1 MDSTTRTTSKMHGG
15 AVMPILIWKYKHWIA
30 IAVFFVLYLVQI
42 AYTNHLAGE
51 LKDAES
57 KCSAKILKIK
67 QGHQK
72 ALQAKQNVIN
82 KVSSDYEAEKSK
94 QKVRVETV
102 TREVQK
108 IIDRPVYSNV
118 CIDDDG
124 LQQLNSLITNGSE

>member
-1 MDSTTRTTSKMHGG
+1 
-15 AVMPILIWKYKHWIA
+15 MPIIIWKYKHWIA

-57 KCSAKILKIK
+57 KCSAKILKLE
-67 QGHQK
+67 QDHQT
-72 ALQAKQNVIN
+72 ALLDKQNEIN

-102 TREVQK
+102 TRELQT
-108 IIDRPVYSNV
+108 IIERPVYQQS
-118 CIDDDG
+118 CFDDDG
-124 LQQLNSLITNGSE
+124 LSKLNSLITNGSE

>member
-1 MDSTTRTTSKMHGG
+1 
-15 AVMPILIWKYKHWIA
+15 MPILIWKYKHWIA
-30 IAVFFVLYLVQI
+30 IAVFFFLWLGQI

-51 LKDAES
+51 LKGAES
-57 KCSAKILKIK
+57 KCSAKILKLE
-67 QGHQK
+67 QDHQK
-72 ALQAKQNVIN
+72 ALLVKQNEIN

-108 IIDRPVYSNV
+108 IIDRPVYLNH
-118 CIDDDG
+118 CFDDDG

>member
-1 MDSTTRTTSKMHGG
+1 MTLR
-15 AVMPILIWKYKHWIA
+15 LLWKYKHWIA
-30 IAVFFVLYLVQI
+30 IAIFFVLYLVQI

-57 KCSAKILKIK
+57 KCSAKILKIE
-67 QGHQK
+67 QVHQK
-72 ALQAKQNVIN
+72 ALLDKQNEIN

-108 IIDRPVYSNV
+108 IIDRPVYLNH
-118 CIDDDG
+118 CFDDDG
-124 LQQLNSLITNGSE
+124 LQQLNSLIASGAE

>member
-1 MDSTTRTTSKMHGG
+1 MNLIQAFIAKFYQ
-15 AVMPILIWKYKHWIA
+15 AVIITMTVFLLLSFVGLGVQTWRVEHWKEKT
-30 IAVFFVLYLVQI
+30 QS
-42 AYTNHLAGE
+42 
-51 LKDAES
+51 AES
-57 KCSAKILKIK
+57 ACNAKILKLK
-67 QGHQK
+67 EDQFTELQK
-72 ALQAKQNVIN
+72 KQNEIN
-82 KVSSDYEAEKSK
+82 KVSSDYEVEKSK

>member
-1 MDSTTRTTSKMHGG
+1 MTLK
-15 AVMPILIWKYKHWIA
+15 LLWKYKHWIA

-51 LKDAES
+51 LKDAKS
-57 KCSAKILKIK
+57 QCSAKILKLE

-72 ALQAKQNVIN
+72 ALLDKQNEIN

-118 CIDDDG
+118 CIDDYG
-124 LQQLNSLITNGSE
+124 LQQLNSLITNSSE